1 MIEYGSVCSGIEA
14 ATVAWHT
21 LGWKPAWYS
30 EIAPFPSAVLAHH
43 YPNTP
48 NLGDMTQLTEM
59 VLNREISA
67 PDVFCGGTPCQSFSV
82 AGLRKSLTDDRGNLS
97 LVFCEVAN
105 AIDNVRRAD
114 GKQPSIILW
123 ENVPGVFSTSDNAFG
138 CFLAGIVGESEPIK
152 PTGKRW
158 ENAGIVVGPERTATW
173 RVLDAQYFG
182 LAQRR
187 KRVFVVASA
196 RTDIDIGQVLFEFGG
211 VQRDSAPSR
220 ASRKADSST
229 VTHRTRNDSEQE
241 HIERGGIATYAV
253 DGYLSNSMKSANPH
267 SGFHDADV
275 ARAIDT
281 NGTNPAANQGG
292 NLIVHVDGDYTEVP
306 SHDISGTIVA
316 SAKGSWNRATG
327 IETPLAI
334 AFKVRAGGNSTGER
348 GGKLNQTGGLG
359 YLEAQEQTFTISTT
373 TDQYVAIA
381 YTMREDATNNT
392 FSINPTDVSL
402 TLQALQPTINSH
414 HAQNIVQEIPVGRQ
428 MAFQQNTRD
437 EVRLIQGDGEIA
449 GALTSQL
456 GMKQQNYIASSEPVS
471 ILWEASHGYDPARVV
486 PDQDVSPTLTAK
498 MGTGGNNVPMLAQ
511 QSMHNDIVAP
521 LLARSGSSPDGSL
534 GYPIVN
540 DIMRV
545 RRLTPRECERLQGFP
560 DDYTQISYRNKP
572 PTDCP
577 DGLRYQALGNSWA
590 VPVIRWIG
598 TRINEL
604 VVQ

>member
-14 ATVAWHT
+14 ATVAWHD
-21 LGWKPAWYS
+21 LGWKAAWYS
-30 EIAPFPSAVLAHH
+30 EIAAFPSAVLAHH
-43 YPNTP
+43 YPETP
-48 NLGDMTQLTEM
+48 NLGDMTLLTDKI
-59 VLNREISA
+59 LNREISA
-67 PDVFCGGTPCQSFSV
+67 PDVLCGGTPCQSFSV

-105 AIDNVRRAD
+105 AIDHVRRTD
-114 GKQPSIILW
+114 GKPPAIILW
-123 ENVPGVFSTSDNAFG
+123 ENVPGVFSTNDNAFG
-138 CFLAGIVGESEPIK
+138 CFLAGLVGESEAIK

-158 ENAGIVVGPERTATW
+158 ANAGVVVGPERTATW

-196 RTDIDIGQVLFEFGG
+196 RADIDIGQVLFEFSG

-220 ASRKADSST
+220 ATGKTDSRTLAESTRSNSRKGAT
-229 VTHRTRNDSEQE
+229 
-241 HIERGGIATYAV
+241 IESGIATFAV
-253 DGYLSNSMKSANPH
+253 DGFLSNAMKSANPH
-267 SGFHDADV
+267 SGFHEASI

-281 NGTNPAANQGG
+281 TGTNPAANQGG
-292 NLIVHVDGDYTEVP
+292 NLIVHVDEYTEVP
-306 SHDISGTIVA
+306 SHDVAGTMVA
-316 SAKGSWNRATG
+316 SSNESVNRATG

-359 YLEAQEQTFTISTT
+359 YLGSEEQTFTISTT
-373 TDQYVAIA
+373 SDQYVAVA

-392 FSINPTDVSL
+392 FSINPTEVSL

-414 HAQNIVQEIPVGRQ
+414 HAQNIVQEIPV
-428 MAFQQNTRD
+428 MMTNP
-437 EVRLIQGDGEIA
+437 
-449 GALTSQL
+449 
-456 GMKQQNYIASSEPVS
+456 EPVS
-471 ILWEASHGYDPARVV
+471 ILWEASHGYDPARVMTN
-486 PDQDVSPTLTAK
+486 QDIVPTLSAK

-511 QSMHNDIVAP
+511 QSMHGEIIAP

-534 GYPIVN
+534 GFPIIN

-560 DDYTQISYRNKP
+560 DDYTLIAYRSKP
-572 PTDCP
+572 IQDCP

-598 TRINEL
+598 TRIMEL